1 MMFAF
6 HFQNT
11 YPCHF
16 GIYYL
21 YQTAVFLHV
30 RVNKVSKDLQGHQ
43 DKLESR
49 RDQMTLSFRKEIR

>member
-6 HFQNT
+6 YFQNT
-11 YPCHF
+11 YPCHL

-21 YQTAVFLHV
+21 CQTAIFLYI
-30 RVNKVSKDLQGHQ
+30 RVNKVFKDLQGHQ
-43 DKLESR
+43 DKLENR